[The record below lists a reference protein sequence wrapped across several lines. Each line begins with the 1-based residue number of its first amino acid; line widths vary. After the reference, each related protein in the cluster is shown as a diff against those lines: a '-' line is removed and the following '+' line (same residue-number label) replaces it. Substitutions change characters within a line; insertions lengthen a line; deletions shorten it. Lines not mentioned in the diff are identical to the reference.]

1 MGMGGRFGF
10 TKMSSAIGMA
20 LWLQHWHWFPM
31 MHMFSLALT
40 PTFTIGLNKDLKY
53 PKSFEIQCNSK
64 PSAFAY
70 PKKLEEKKEEKKKR
84 VETVTLSITAKNKAR
99 LARKK
104 AKEEGESGG
113 SMEEEEEDVSSS
125 TGKNESDEG
134 GVESMEIDDGAK
146 VDKTDD
152 TNKGNE
158 KR

>member
-84 VETVTLSITAKNKAR
+84 VETVMLSITAKEKAR
-99 LARKK
+99 QARKR
-104 AKEEGESGG
+104 AKEENTT
-113 SMEEEEEDVSSS
+113 SS
-125 TGKNESDEG
+125 NDAMDIENVDE
-134 GVESMEIDDGAK
+134 
-146 VDKTDD
+146 
-152 TNKGNE
+152 
-158 KR
+158 